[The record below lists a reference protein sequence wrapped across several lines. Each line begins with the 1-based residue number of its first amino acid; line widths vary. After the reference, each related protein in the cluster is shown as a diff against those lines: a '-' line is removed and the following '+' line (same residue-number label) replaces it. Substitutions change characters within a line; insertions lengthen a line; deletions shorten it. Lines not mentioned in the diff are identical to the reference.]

1 MAAQRTVT
9 LSEELNSE
17 LEKFNL
23 ENPNHKIR
31 PSQVFQ
37 AALSEEI
44 KYRTELSR

>member
-1 MAAQRTVT
+1 MAIIKSVSI
-9 LSEELNSE
+9 SEKLNDE
-17 LEKFNL
+17 LETFNRD
-23 ENPNHKIR
+23 NPNHKIR